1 MHFGRGRVT
10 GPVCFFNLLSLAPSL
25 PLACI
30 PLPQTPVTRTT
41 QIGFQSCLLIQ
52 DQHWQSSD
60 LKHLWEE
67 SSRGH
72 FLHSLPTV
80 TLCYPSEPQVLGYF
94 SLGSEV
100 WPTLCQQHTPTHNF
114 IHTGFPLFHWVAGW
128 GTPMDAEGVRL
139 CATFRFSQGQSQLVQ
154 TPRETE
160 APLLPRSSEVTRD
173 REIGD
178 VQWQDR
184 TEGFGIMTPGTKARL
199 VTVQGRAC

>member
-1 MHFGRGRVT
+1 
-10 GPVCFFNLLSLAPSL
+10 
-25 PLACI
+25 
-30 PLPQTPVTRTT
+30 
-41 QIGFQSCLLIQ
+41 
-52 DQHWQSSD
+52 
-60 LKHLWEE
+60 
-67 SSRGH
+67 
-72 FLHSLPTV
+72 
-80 TLCYPSEPQVLGYF
+80 
-94 SLGSEV
+94 
-100 WPTLCQQHTPTHNF
+100 
-114 IHTGFPLFHWVAGW
+114 
-128 GTPMDAEGVRL
+128 MDAEGVRL